1 MRWMPDNLY
10 YRRRHLDAIT
20 IISAGGLTLKGLLA
34 VVLAM
39 TVLFSA
45 GFSQRKSS
53 KALDSLVAAEKAFAA
68 TSVEKGI
75 RESFLRFF
83 AEDGINFQPH
93 PTKTRE
99 AFLKRPAPPTRPPV
113 ELNWRPIYADVSRA
127 GDLGYTTGPYTFKDL
142 SPEKRPTRYG
152 YYFSVWEKQANGEW
166 KVAVDCG
173 ISTPEPTQQLEFK
186 PAPQINWKA
195 SRKINLESERASLID
210 LDRQF
215 LKTSESL
222 GIVESYLKYF
232 AGEARLHRDGLP
244 PMIERAAIRN
254 YLSSQVL
261 KLSWTPIK
269 SDIARSDDLGYTY
282 GSYELKL
289 AGTNKTEKGYYVRV
303 WKRDD
308 RGNWKLVLD
317 TFSPIPAES

>member
-1 MRWMPDNLY
+1 MKNVLSV
-10 YRRRHLDAIT
+10 L
-20 IISAGGLTLKGLLA
+20 LTL
-34 VVLAM
+34 
-39 TVLFSA
+39 TVLCSL

-53 KALDSLVAAEKAFAA
+53 KPLDSLVAAEKAFAA
-68 TSVEKGI
+68 TSVAKGI
-75 RESFLRFF
+75 RESFLMFF
-83 AEDGINFQPH
+83 AEDGINFQPP

-99 AFLKRPAPPTRPPV
+99 AFLKRPVPATRPPV

-142 SPEKRPTRYG
+142 SPEKGPTGYG
-152 YYFSVWEKQANGEW
+152 YYFSIWKEQANGEW

-173 ISTPEPTQQLEFK
+173 IGTPDHSNQKLDLR
-186 PAPQINWKA
+186 PAPQVKWKA

-222 GIVESYLKYF
+222 GIVDSYLRYF
-232 AGEARLHRDGLP
+232 GNEARLHRDGLL
-244 PMIERAAIRN
+244 PMTERAAIRS
-254 YLSSQVL
+254 YLSSQIS
-261 KLSWTPIK
+261 KLSWTPLK
-269 SDIARSDDLGYTY
+269 SDVAQSDDLGYTY
-282 GSYELKL
+282 GRYDMKFV
-289 AGTNKTEKGYYVRV
+289 GTNKTEKGYYVRV

-317 TFSPIPAES
+317 TFSPIPTES

>member
-1 MRWMPDNLY
+1 M
-10 YRRRHLDAIT
+10 
-20 IISAGGLTLKGLLA
+20 
-34 VVLAM
+34 
-39 TVLFSA
+39 VLFSI
-45 GFSQRKSS
+45 GFSQRESP
-53 KALDSLVAAEKAFAA
+53 ALDSLVAAERAFAA

-75 RESFLRFF
+75 RDSFLMFF
-83 AEDGINFQPH
+83 ADDGINFQPH

-99 AFLKRPAPPTRPPV
+99 AFLKRPAPATRPPI

-152 YYFSVWEKQANGEW
+152 YYFSIWKKQANGEW

-173 ISTPEPTQQLEFK
+173 ISTPDSTQQLEFTA
-186 PAPQINWKA
+186 APQIKWKA

-215 LKTSESL
+215 LKTSEFL
-222 GIVESYLKYF
+222 GLGESYLRYF
-232 AGEARLHRDGLP
+232 GSEARLHRDGLL
-244 PMIERAAIRN
+244 PMTERAAIRT
-254 YLSSQVL
+254 YLSSQIS
-261 KLSWTPIK
+261 KLSWTPTK
-269 SDIARSDDLGYTY
+269 SDVAQSDDLGYTY
-282 GSYELKL
+282 GSYELQF

>member
-1 MRWMPDNLY
+1 MKNVLSV
-10 YRRRHLDAIT
+10 L
-20 IISAGGLTLKGLLA
+20 LTL
-34 VVLAM
+34 
-39 TVLFSA
+39 TVFCSL
-45 GFSQRKSS
+45 GFSQQKSS
-53 KALDSLVAAEKAFAA
+53 PSLDSLVAAENAFAA
-68 TSVEKGI
+68 TSVAKGI
-75 RESFLRFF
+75 RESFLMFF

-99 AFLKRPAPPTRPPV
+99 AFLKRPAPATRPPV
-113 ELNWRPIYADVSRA
+113 ELNWRPVYADVSRA

-142 SPEKRPTRYG
+142 SPEKAPTRYG
-152 YYFSVWEKQANGEW
+152 YYFSIWKKQANGEW

-186 PAPQINWKA
+186 PAPQIKWKV

-215 LKTSESL
+215 LKTSESP
-222 GIVESYLKYF
+222 GIVESYLRYF
-232 AGEARLHRDGLP
+232 GSEARLHRDGLL
-244 PMIERAAIRN
+244 PMTERAAIRS
-254 YLSSQVL
+254 YLSSQIS

-269 SDIARSDDLGYTY
+269 SDVAQSVDLGYTY
-282 GSYELKL
+282 GSYELKF

-317 TFSPIPAES
+317 TFSPIPEES

>member
-1 MRWMPDNLY
+1 MKNVL
-10 YRRRHLDAIT
+10 
-20 IISAGGLTLKGLLA
+20 SVLLI
-34 VVLAM
+34 L
-39 TVLFSA
+39 TVLFSV
-45 GFSQRKSS
+45 GFGQRKPSP
-53 KALDSLVAAEKAFAA
+53 ALDALVAAEKAFAA

-75 RESFLRFF
+75 RDSFLMFF
-83 AEDGINFQPH
+83 ADDGINFQPH

-99 AFLKRPAPPTRPPV
+99 AFLKRPAPATRPPV
-113 ELNWRPIYADVSRA
+113 ELNWRPIYADVARA

-152 YYFSVWEKQANGEW
+152 YYFSIWKKQANGEW

-173 ISTPEPTQQLEFK
+173 ISTPDPTQQLEFQ
-186 PAPQINWKA
+186 PAPQIKWKA

-222 GIVESYLKYF
+222 GIVESYLRYF
-232 AGEARLHRDGLP
+232 GAEARLHRDGLL
-244 PMIERAAIRN
+244 PMTERAAIRT
-254 YLSSQVL
+254 YLSSQVS

-269 SDIARSDDLGYTY
+269 SDVAQSDDLGYTF
-282 GSYELKL
+282 GSYEMKF

-308 RGNWKLVLD
+308 RGNWKLLLD
-317 TFSPIPAES
+317 TFSPIPPESN

>member
-1 MRWMPDNLY
+1 MKNVLSV
-10 YRRRHLDAIT
+10 LIT
-20 IISAGGLTLKGLLA
+20 L
-34 VVLAM
+34 
-39 TVLFSA
+39 TVLCSL

-53 KALDSLVAAEKAFAA
+53 KPLDSLVAAENAFAA
-68 TSVEKGI
+68 TSVAKGI
-75 RESFLRFF
+75 RESFLMFF

-99 AFLKRPAPPTRPPV
+99 SFLKRSAPATRPPV

-142 SPEKRPTRYG
+142 SPEKGPARYG
-152 YYFSVWEKQANGEW
+152 YYFSIWKKQTNGEW

-173 ISTPEPTQQLEFK
+173 IGTPDHSSQKLDFR
-186 PAPQINWKA
+186 PAPQVKWKA
-195 SRKINLESERASLID
+195 SRKINLESERAALID
-210 LDRQF
+210 LERQF

-222 GIVESYLKYF
+222 GIVESYLRYF
-232 AGEARLHRDGLP
+232 GREARLHRDGLL
-244 PMIERAAIRN
+244 PMTERAPIRS
-254 YLSSQVL
+254 YLSSQIS

-269 SDIARSDDLGYTY
+269 SDVAESDDLGYTY
-282 GSYELKL
+282 GSYELKF
-289 AGTNKTEKGYYVRV
+289 AGPNKTEKGYYVRV

-317 TFSPIPAES
+317 TFSPIPAESN

>member
-1 MRWMPDNLY
+1 MKRILSV
-10 YRRRHLDAIT
+10 LLSLLL
-20 IISAGGLTLKGLLA
+20 SASIGL
-34 VVLAM
+34 
-39 TVLFSA
+39 
-45 GFSQRKSS
+45 SQRKSS
-53 KALDSLVAAEKAFAA
+53 QPRDSLVAAERAFAA
-68 TSVEKGI
+68 TSVAKGI
-75 RESFLRFF
+75 RESFLMFF

-99 AFLKRPAPPTRPPV
+99 AFLKHPVPATRPPV

-142 SPEKRPTRYG
+142 SPEKGPTRYG
-152 YYFSVWEKQANGEW
+152 YYFSIWKEQANGEW

-173 ISTPEPTQQLEFK
+173 IGTPDHSNQKLDFR
-186 PAPQINWKA
+186 PAPQVKWKA

-222 GIVESYLKYF
+222 GIVESYLRYF
-232 AGEARLHRDGLP
+232 GNEARLHRDGLL
-244 PMIERAAIRN
+244 PMTERAAIRS
-254 YLSSQVL
+254 YLSSQIS

-269 SDIARSDDLGYTY
+269 SDVAQSDDLGYTY
-282 GSYELKL
+282 GGYELKFS
-289 AGTNKTEKGYYVRV
+289 GPNKTEKGYYVRV

-317 TFSPIPAES
+317 TFSPIPADS